1 MAIHQ
6 FDEGVAVL
14 RLDFE
19 LDDNHQAAHKDFLR
33 LDSTA

>member
-1 MAIHQ
+1 
-6 FDEGVAVL
+6 VL